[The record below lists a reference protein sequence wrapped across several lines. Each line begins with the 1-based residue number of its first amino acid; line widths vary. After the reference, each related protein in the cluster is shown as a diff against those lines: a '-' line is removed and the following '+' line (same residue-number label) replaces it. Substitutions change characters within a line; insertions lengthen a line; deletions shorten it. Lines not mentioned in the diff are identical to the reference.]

1 MARIKV
7 ISLGVREYREVWEI
21 QEKLLEEVKDQKL
34 RGDHIPGYLLFV
46 EHFPVYTLGK
56 SGNEANMLI
65 NSIQLRAKHADF
77 FKVDRGGD
85 VTFHGPGQWVVYPI
99 FDLEYWGI
107 GVKEYVARLE
117 DIVISTLASYGI
129 CGERL
134 AGATGVWLDAHT
146 PVARKIC
153 AIGVKCSRYV
163 TMHGFALN
171 VNTDLDYFNY
181 IHPCGFVD
189 KGVTSIQK
197 ELGNQVDNPPI
208 CFCFRTGAGNS
219 RITDL
224 ESGFIQTGIIN

>member
-7 ISLGVREYREVWEI
+7 INLGVREYREVWGI
-21 QEKLLEEVKDQKL
+21 QEKLLEEVKGQKL

-65 NSIQLRAKHADF
+65 NSIQLRTKHADF

-85 VTFHGPGQWVVYPI
+85 ITFHGPGQWVVYPI

-117 DIVISTLASYGI
+117 EIVISTLASYGI

-197 ELGNQVDNPPI
+197 ELGTQVDMTDVQQRLTSQFVSVFEQELETVEIPI
-208 CFCFRTGAGNS
+208 
-219 RITDL
+219 
-224 ESGFIQTGIIN
+224 

>member
-7 ISLGVREYREVWEI
+7 INLGVREYREVWGI
-21 QEKLLEEVKDQKL
+21 QEKLLEEVKGQKL

-65 NSIQLRAKHADF
+65 NSIQLRTKHADF

-85 VTFHGPGQWVVYPI
+85 ITFHGPGQWVVYPI

-117 DIVISTLASYGI
+117 EIVISTLASYGI

-153 AIGVKCSRYV
+153 AVGVKCSRYV

-197 ELGNQVDNPPI
+197 ELGTQVDMTDVQQRLTSQFVSVFEQELETVEIPI
-208 CFCFRTGAGNS
+208 
-219 RITDL
+219 
-224 ESGFIQTGIIN
+224 

>member
-7 ISLGVREYREVWEI
+7 INLGVREYREVWGI
-21 QEKLLEEVKDQKL
+21 QEKLLEEVKGQKL

-65 NSIQLRAKHADF
+65 NSIQLRTKHADF

-85 VTFHGPGQWVVYPI
+85 ITFHGPGQWVVYPI

-117 DIVISTLASYGI
+117 EIVISTLAYYGI

-197 ELGNQVDNPPI
+197 ELGTQVDMTDVQQRLTSQFVSVFEQELETVEIPI
-208 CFCFRTGAGNS
+208 
-219 RITDL
+219 
-224 ESGFIQTGIIN
+224 

>member
-107 GVKEYVARLE
+107 GVKEYVTRLE

-197 ELGNQVDNPPI
+197 ELGNQVDMADVQQRLIRQFASVFEQEPEI
-208 CFCFRTGAGNS
+208 V
-219 RITDL
+219 
-224 ESGFIQTGIIN
+224 E